1 MNKAIIAAQEFANW
15 LKANGHGDAM
25 VWDAAKVKECGW
37 GSATADAAVC
47 LEGSVQMAEMQVWER
62 GWFKGG
68 MQPVKGVFVE
78 PYSEWLMNFYIEK
91 E

>member
-1 MNKAIIAAQEFANW
+1 MKKALLAAQEFAKW
-15 LKANGHGDAM
+15 LKDNGHGTPL
-25 VWDAAKVKECGW
+25 VWDKAEVAKHGW
-37 GSATADAAVC
+37 GSGRADAAVC
-47 LEGSVQMAEMQVWER
+47 LEGSVQMAEMQVGER

-78 PYSEWLMNFYIEK
+78 PYSEWLMYFYE